1 MDQDLCTLHGHQLGY
16 LNDVFPIFLFLREEI
31 LLRRKVHFSAYKS
44 LEVLMKCR
52 LREKSFLEIV
62 FEEELVEKFIT
73 KLLNVITVAVETQSR
88 LVVVRG
94 GRGLMGQ
101 W

>member
-1 MDQDLCTLHGHQLGY
+1 M
-16 LNDVFPIFLFLREEI
+16 
-31 LLRRKVHFSAYKS
+31 LRRNVDFSAYRS

-94 GRGLMGQ
+94 GVDGAVAGGAAVRGELRSWIGLTTSPRHS
-101 W
+101 

>member
-1 MDQDLCTLHGHQLGY
+1 M
-16 LNDVFPIFLFLREEI
+16 
-31 LLRRKVHFSAYKS
+31 AYKS

-62 FEEELVEKFIT
+62 SEEELVEKFIT

-94 GRGLMGQ
+94 AVVGGVVVGGESYGVGLV
-101 W
+101 